1 VSDSP
6 VLILRGGFRSAWEL
20 RWPLLLSHLVFSLLV
35 LAVMAPLVSLAI
47 RGAIAFSG
55 QPALSDFDI
64 AIYLLSPV
72 GFVAGLL
79 ALSLLFTTAVLD
91 TAFMMAIAR
100 DARSTGRG
108 RFEAGVASILPRLH
122 RVMGFAWR
130 LLLRL
135 LVIGGPFVAIAL
147 LLARQGLSEHD
158 INYYLRET
166 PPEFVRLVVV
176 GALLLAVMSVV
187 LVRKLLD
194 WSAALPLVLFSDIAP
209 RDSFARSAAILRGR
223 RGGLLLA
230 LIGWAAV
237 STALLATTALLVHG
251 LAAWL
256 DGRIGPDLVRL
267 ALALGVLLAAWSA
280 LNLLLTTLT
289 SGALAQLLMTAAGWP
304 GLPGQSEQPGEAAP
318 ARRRT
323 LRRVLLAGLPV
334 AVLPLLLGTADLM
347 AYSPDD
353 EVQVIAHR
361 GASAA
366 RPENTMA
373 AFALAIE
380 QKATWVELDVQESAD
395 GEVIVIHDSDYMKLA
410 NLALKTWEATLDDL
424 AGIDIGS
431 RFDPAY
437 ASERTPLLRDVLAL
451 ARDSGSGV
459 LIELK
464 YYGHDRMLEQRV
476 ADLVDAMGMA
486 DQVRVM
492 SLKYG
497 AVRKM
502 KSLRPDWTVGLL
514 TTATVGDPA
523 ALEADFFA
531 VNMKTVSAGLVRAAR
546 AAGKEV
552 YVWTVNDPLAMSHMA
567 SLGVSG
573 LITDEPALAR
583 EVLQQRAELGAAE
596 RLVLAL
602 GSRLGL
608 ATSDPV
614 YRDASP

>member
-1 VSDSP
+1 VIDSP
-6 VLILRGGFRSAWEL
+6 GLILRGAFRSAWEL

-79 ALSLLFTTAVLD
+79 ALSLLLTTAVLD

-108 RFEAGVASILPRLH
+108 RFEAGVAGILPRLH

-135 LVIGGPFVAIAL
+135 LLICGPFVAIAL
-147 LLARQGLSEHD
+147 LLARQGLSEYD

-166 PPEFVRLVVV
+166 PPEFVRLVVI
-176 GALLLAVMSVV
+176 GGLLLAVMSVV

-194 WSAALPLVLFSDIAP
+194 WSAALPLVLFSDTAP

-223 RGGLLLA
+223 RAGLLLA

-237 STALLATTALLVHG
+237 STALLTTTALLVHG

-304 GLPGQSEQPGEAAP
+304 GLPDQPGEAVP

-347 AYSPDD
+347 AYGPDD

-410 NLALKTWEATLDDL
+410 NVDLKTWEATLDDI

-451 ARDSGSGV
+451 ARDSGSGL

-476 ADLVDAMGMA
+476 VDLVEGMGMA

-492 SLKYG
+492 SLEYR

-502 KSLRPDWTVGLL
+502 KSLRPDWSVGLL
-514 TTATVGDPA
+514 ATATVGDPA

-531 VNMKTVSAGLVRAAR
+531 VNMETVSAGLVRAAR

-567 SLGVSG
+567 SLGASG

-583 EVLQQRAELGAAE
+583 AVLRQRAELGAAE

-602 GSRLGL
+602 GSRFGL

-614 YRDASP
+614 YRDVSP